1 MSVYSCDICS
11 FYADRKHKITTHLN
25 TQKHQENME
34 NKLKNI
40 TPLSYGQKNMRHR
53 TLIRSNAKKNIN
65 ISPQQTE
72 STQVQPPPPTQ
83 SVFTLLEIQDNKVIT
98 TKQVNMK
105 NSVINFI

>member
-11 FYADRKHKITTHLN
+11 FYADRKHKLVTHLN
-25 TQKHQENME
+25 TQKHKENME

-53 TLIRSNAKKNIN
+53 TLIPSKEKKSI
-65 ISPQQTE
+65 IPQQTE
-72 STQVQPPPPTQ
+72 TTQVQPSPTP

-98 TKQVNMK
+98 TNQVNMK
-105 NSVINFI
+105 NSLITFI